1 MSVYHT
7 CTSIYYKHSRLLYYL
22 IREIKQASIYYKQR
36 MMIVILCFTP
46 TSDRELFN
54 LVSMQ
59 TPGKLQLFIINI
71 ILSEKPLPLVAVSS
85 VTKTVRY

>member
-1 MSVYHT
+1 
-7 CTSIYYKHSRLLYYL
+7 
-22 IREIKQASIYYKQR
+22 
-36 MMIVILCFTP
+36 MIVILCFTP
-46 TSDRELFN
+46 TSDHELFN